1 MFRRAHDEQAWMPAL
16 LDLRGGDRSGG
27 SVFLVA
33 FKMLERAW
41 HRRHRFPPAAPRR
54 GANEPICSGR
64 KVARKWLGVLEAAM
78 PEGSMGLTDEDMAPD
93 EIEPLGPEDED
104 PADPEQKARPS
115 SEFTMEPKDPSTIL
129 NDSHEVEKVV
139 DPDAGVLQ

>member
-1 MFRRAHDEQAWMPAL
+1 
-16 LDLRGGDRSGG
+16 
-27 SVFLVA
+27 
-33 FKMLERAW
+33 
-41 HRRHRFPPAAPRR
+41 
-54 GANEPICSGR
+54 
-64 KVARKWLGVLEAAM
+64 M